1 MATAKTT
8 KKTKK
13 STEKTAKAKKVGRP
27 RTKKPVVENVDAVV
41 EEFLNDTA
49 VETVFVKTE
58 PTVESITTD
67 ATLQNDGTIVSGSL
81 SKEQIDDLVESGVC
95 VDQSSNPENV
105 EPIAEF
111 IDERIK
117 SRLFDIAEEMTEEEL
132 EELANEIDDQ
142 IKEQIRSTHDDKEE
156 APDVEEI
163 IREADEDIVKDTQE
177 KPAEKKP
184 KSKKRLTN
192 RDVFGY
198 DFMGV
203 IYEY

>member
-13 STEKTAKAKKVGRP
+13 STEKTTKAKKVGRP
-27 RTKKPVVENVDAVV
+27 RTKKTVVENVDAVV

-49 VETVFVKTE
+49 VETVSVKIE
-58 PTVESITTD
+58 PTVESVTTD
-67 ATLQNDGTIVSGSL
+67 ATLQDDGTIVSGSI

-95 VDQSSNPENV
+95 VDQSPNTENV
-105 EPIAEF
+105 EPIAGF

-117 SRLFDIAEEMTEEEL
+117 SRLFDIAEEMTEEGL
-132 EELANEIDDQ
+132 KELANEIDDQ
-142 IKEQIRSTHDDKEE
+142 IKEQIRSTHDGKEE

-163 IREADEDIVKDTQE
+163 IREADETIVKDKQE
-177 KPAEKKP
+177 KPIEKKP

>member
-13 STEKTAKAKKVGRP
+13 TATKTGKVGRP
-27 RTKKPVVENVDAVV
+27 RTKKVVAENADAVV
-41 EEFLNDTA
+41 DEFLNG
-49 VETVFVKTE
+49 ETVVVEAKIE
-58 PTVESITTD
+58 PTVESVTLD
-67 ATLQNDGTIVSGSL
+67 ATLQDDGTVVSGSI
-81 SKEQIDDLVESGVC
+81 SKEQIDDLVESGAC

-117 SRLFDIAEEMTEEEL
+117 SHLFDIAEEMTEEGL

-142 IKEQIRSTHDDKEE
+142 IKEQIHSTHDGKEE

-163 IREADEDIVKDTQE
+163 IRKVDEDIVRDTQE
-177 KPAEKKP
+177 NPIEKKP
-184 KSKKRLTN
+184 KPKTKKRLTN